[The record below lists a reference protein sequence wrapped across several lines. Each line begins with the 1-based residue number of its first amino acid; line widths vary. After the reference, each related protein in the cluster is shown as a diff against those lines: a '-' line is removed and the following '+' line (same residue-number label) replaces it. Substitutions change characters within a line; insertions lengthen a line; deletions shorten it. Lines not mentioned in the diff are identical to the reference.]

1 MEQDK
6 KIVKQAYLY
15 LKNYA
20 YYDNLNLFLKQRIA
34 QFENEENFEIH
45 FDEIVDC
52 VRSIDLD
59 NSSILQCWL
68 KAIDF
73 HLLPKHVKLKDKPK
87 QQEGLFISNI
97 REEESYSVSSL
108 NYFISAPVE
117 LHIVDMLWCLYVGP
131 VLESK
136 ISKDNYGNRMS
147 ESALRFSENTKQQ
160 VLFKYFIN
168 QYNQWR
174 DQAISIAS
182 NITENSA
189 DVALLS
195 LDLSSYFYNIDLDL
209 NAIDQEIMEYYKD
222 NTALPTFLTL
232 NQIIKKIYTTYLAK
246 ISEYLQ
252 LIHPDLHIPADGGR
266 FKKGLPI
273 GLASSAIIANW
284 YLCDFDTAI
293 RELVNPIYYGRYVDD
308 ILIVIENASVS
319 HENDTIDTFIKDYFE
334 GILFKGNEANEQ
346 DESKEDNT
354 NYYIKINQNCL
365 PIQKN
370 KLILQFYDGNHSRAG
385 LDIFKKELDERSSA
399 FKFLPSEHIH
409 KELEQFAYDILYE
422 GPPNKLRSIVGIAE
436 NETEL
441 AKYLASHITAHR
453 LCKIDDKHK
462 ILNQIKLFFKGKNA
476 LHFFRLWEK
485 IFQYAIVIKEKSF
498 INLFYQYIKTEI
510 IKIECNFNIS
520 DKEKNLIQSQIHD
533 DLRQYS
539 QLSLGI
545 SLGLINIENSEFQ
558 QDTQILKFA
567 RQFRQANFI
576 RHHLVA

>member
-232 NQIIKKIYTTYLAK
+232 NQIIKKFIQP
-246 ISEYLQ
+246 ISL
-252 LIHPDLHIPADGGR
+252 
-266 FKKGLPI
+266 
-273 GLASSAIIANW
+273 
-284 YLCDFDTAI
+284 
-293 RELVNPIYYGRYVDD
+293 
-308 ILIVIENASVS
+308 
-319 HENDTIDTFIKDYFE
+319 
-334 GILFKGNEANEQ
+334 
-346 DESKEDNT
+346 
-354 NYYIKINQNCL
+354 
-365 PIQKN
+365 
-370 KLILQFYDGNHSRAG
+370 
-385 LDIFKKELDERSSA
+385 
-399 FKFLPSEHIH
+399 KFLNI
-409 KELEQFAYDILYE
+409 
-422 GPPNKLRSIVGIAE
+422 
-436 NETEL
+436 
-441 AKYLASHITAHR
+441 
-453 LCKIDDKHK
+453 
-462 ILNQIKLFFKGKNA
+462 
-476 LHFFRLWEK
+476 
-485 IFQYAIVIKEKSF
+485 
-498 INLFYQYIKTEI
+498 
-510 IKIECNFNIS
+510 CN
-520 DKEKNLIQSQIHD
+520 
-533 DLRQYS
+533 
-539 QLSLGI
+539 
-545 SLGLINIENSEFQ
+545 
-558 QDTQILKFA
+558 
-567 RQFRQANFI
+567 
-576 RHHLVA
+576 